1 MSDFLGQKKSLSF
14 VYDTDMKIEVFQELP
29 DGANREKL
37 ATFIVNGVEDVAIND
52 VSTKEGSSK
61 PKVSL
66 SFELTR
72 SGLIQLNKAEAKVD
86 ELVWIEDRTTKSKK
100 APKNTTNSTNS
111 TETPEGEAPKTETP
125 EEKKEEEVE
134 AKPAKKLKKRTQVFP
149 LGKIQKVFYGKQ
161 SLTKEQMVIAKERIR
176 SYERRDEEKIRTDKA
191 KNDFESVIYALREWI
206 NEESNQA
213 FIKSSDVEDMMNT
226 LMTEE
231 DWLMDEGDHANLTE
245 YQTRFYELN
254 SKLVQY
260 KSRKSEHGLRDE
272 AIKSAIN
279 KLDKY

>member
-1 MSDFLGQKKSLSF
+1 M
-14 VYDTDMKIEVFQELP
+14 
-29 DGANREKL
+29 

-100 APKNTTNSTNS
+100 SAKNTTNSTNS

-134 AKPAKKLKKRTQVFP
+134 AKPAKKLKKRT
-149 LGKIQKVFYGKQ
+149 
-161 SLTKEQMVIAKERIR
+161 
-176 SYERRDEEKIRTDKA
+176 
-191 KNDFESVIYALREWI
+191 
-206 NEESNQA
+206 
-213 FIKSSDVEDMMNT
+213 
-226 LMTEE
+226 
-231 DWLMDEGDHANLTE
+231 
-245 YQTRFYELN
+245 
-254 SKLVQY
+254 
-260 KSRKSEHGLRDE
+260 
-272 AIKSAIN
+272 
-279 KLDKY
+279 